1 MPARRRR
8 TLSRSPS
15 QRARMWDKKMN
26 PEVYSKYLESTR
38 GIAMERVI
46 SYQVTHEQLIAMV
59 KRIVEQFG
67 TEGAKTHE
75 YMWYA
80 EKLWKLVQTYTSN
93 ALQNESDFLY
103 LYYRCKGNSDI
114 ILRAIAQSLGI
125 KISPIEDI
133 INKLGISV
141 GVGEVLRKIAEGI
154 ITADG
159 TEQTLVEY
167 TGDISRI
174 EGYIDLSELTSGIPA
189 PQDTVIIRVYV
200 KIQQDGDYVLQDVG
214 EFRGLQTDPALWI
227 MPRMSGYGLKVTL
240 QQVEGYYRSF
250 PYLFVKS
257 GS

>member
-15 QRARMWDKKMN
+15 LRAKLWDKKMN
-26 PEVYSKYLESTR
+26 PDAYKTILNATKSM
-38 GIAMERVI
+38 AMERVI
-46 SYQVTHEQLIAMV
+46 SYQTTHEQLIAMV

-67 TEGAKTHE
+67 LEGSKTHE

-80 EKLWKLVQTYTSN
+80 EKMWKLTQTYKSK
-93 ALQNESDFLY
+93 ALQNEADFLY
-103 LYYRCKGNSDI
+103 LYYRCKGDNDVV
-114 ILRAIAQSLGI
+114 LRAIAQSLGI

-133 INKLGISV
+133 INRLGVQV
-141 GVGEVLRKIAEGI
+141 GVGEVLRKIAEGT

-159 TEQTLVEY
+159 SEQTILEY

-174 EGYIDLSELTSGIPA
+174 EGYIDLSELRSSIPA

-200 KIQQDGDYVLQDVG
+200 KIKSDGGFVLQDVG
-214 EFRGLQTDPALWI
+214 TFRGVQTDPALWI

-240 QQVEGYYRSF
+240 QQVEGSYRTFS
-250 PYLFVKS
+250 YLFIKS